1 MTPTTVRAFVAENTD
16 GVVVREVRD
25 VPVSDLGEGDV
36 LIDIEYS
43 GINYKDALATRADG
57 KVARISPLIP
67 GIDLAG
73 TVADAGSSG
82 IPLGTAVLAHGY
94 DIGVAHH
101 GGFAQ
106 QARIPAGWI
115 VPLPFGLTTRD
126 AMILGTAG
134 FTAARSIDQLEQRG
148 LRPGDGEVL
157 VTGAT
162 GGVGS
167 SAVAMLARRGYE
179 VVAATGKDAATDW
192 LLSLGAA
199 SVIDRGEVADASRP
213 LQRERWTAAV
223 DCVGGDTL
231 AYVLASTRSGGAVA
245 ASGNTGGAALPT
257 TVFPFILRGIAL
269 LGIDSVAVPIDE
281 RIALWQRMADD
292 LRPADLDALVMD
304 VVGLQDLPDALD
316 RILAGGSRGRVVV
329 DVWG

>member
-16 GVVVREVRD
+16 GIVVRAVRD
-25 VPVSDLGEGDV
+25 VPVTELGEGDV

-43 GINYKDALATRADG
+43 GINYKDGLATRADG

-73 TVADAGSSG
+73 TVTEAGSSG

-106 QARIPAGWI
+106 RARVSAGWI

-126 AMILGTAG
+126 AMVLGTAG

-167 SAVAMLARRGYE
+167 AAVAMLARRGYE
-179 VVAATGKDAATDW
+179 VVAATGKQAAVDW

-213 LQRERWTAAV
+213 LQRERWTAVV

-231 AYVLASTRSGGAVA
+231 AYALASTRSGGGVA

-269 LGIDSVAVPIDE
+269 LGIDSVAVPIEE

-292 LRPADLDALVMD
+292 LRPADLEALVMET
-304 VVGLQDLPDALD
+304 VGLDGLPAALD
-316 RILAGGSRGRVVV
+316 RILAGGSQGRTLV
-329 DVWG
+329 DVNR